1 MAAEFAARRRGSI
14 GVDAAVLAGDERR
27 KSPAGF
33 VSSPRPG
40 SADSSG
46 KLFFTKCYTRIQE
59 SLNTNN
65 LTRFSNT

>member
-1 MAAEFAARRRGSI
+1 MAAEFAARRRGSV
-14 GVDAAVLAGDERR
+14 GVDTAILAGDERR

-46 KLFFTKCYTRIQE
+46 THFSYHRKG
-59 SLNTNN
+59 LN
-65 LTRFSNT
+65 